1 LELPALE
8 KGRSRDYYPQTL
20 VTTVMAWGKCNKTM
34 NLEVQDEYDYV
45 GERISET
52 WDLIKTGEDREVPT
66 ITK

>member
-1 LELPALE
+1 
-8 KGRSRDYYPQTL
+8 
-20 VTTVMAWGKCNKTM
+20 MAWGKCNKTM